1 MVNDCDVRFS
11 TSSSSVYENP
21 RVGEKRP
28 QDSME
33 TYKEKLQKFEGEFVG
48 FGMKC
53 EDLNKLMYESTF
65 MLIRGK
71 WPSLPTSLSYFP
83 MQHLKDLVKRVC
95 WLHLGQN

>member
-1 MVNDCDVRFS
+1 MVNDGGVRLS
-11 TSSSSVYENP
+11 TQAPVYLRTP
-21 RVGEKRP
+21 RVREKRP

-33 TYKEKLQKFEGEFVG
+33 TCKEKLQKFEGEFVG

-71 WPSLPTSLSYFP
+71 WPSLPTILSYFP
-83 MQHLKDLVKRVC
+83 MQHL
-95 WLHLGQN
+95 WIW